1 MRLNV
6 TSTKILA
13 SSLTALTVTYG
24 LVRLY
29 FRRKKNQ
36 NRQAYP
42 REIVIVHRLPPHS
55 KIPNISPS
63 SLKLETW

>member
-1 MRLNV
+1 M

-13 SSLTALTVTYG
+13 SSLTALTITYG

-29 FRRKKNQ
+29 FRRKKSQ
-36 NRQAYP
+36 KRQAYP
-42 REIVIVHRLPPHS
+42 KEIVIVHRLPPHS